1 MDIEEF
7 IRLTE
12 ADIKSITEEY
22 YLMNGSGDIIFAP
35 LEAKEIIIIKTKDIL
50 FIQEEK
56 DITIIKTLNSSYSCK
71 FKSYDVFEILQE
83 KYPNF
88 KFIDQNL
95 MANISNIVAY
105 DSYYNRLYFSADI
118 SIHTVGP
125 FIQYLKNSFREIS
138 DLKDSTTRE
147 RKFKNIPLNE
157 I

>member
-56 DITIIKTLNSSYSCK
+56 DITIIKTLNNSYSCK
-71 FKSYDVFEILQE
+71 FKSYDVFEMLQG

-138 DLKDSTTRE
+138 DLKDSITRE